1 MGARTREE
9 DIDIMTIKE
18 VVYELIGRDYVSP
31 VLDRMKVK
39 ADDANRVMRNLRSQT
54 IGMNANMR
62 EAAREIPGMGR
73 ALSMV
78 KNPLIMGGALVAGVS
93 AVMVDATNRAKAF
106 NTEFRLLANINLSR
120 SIGELNRLKSTIAT
134 TAYAGGHDIGATSR
148 AYFDVQSITGMYG
161 AQASPMVRQGMEFA
175 RLMGADPNEWVAGLA
190 KAQANYGFSNAD
202 IGKYQSAAYA
212 SLVAGAMTFDQL
224 AKASP
229 VFAGSAAASGQSFT
243 DAMKMFT
250 LFTMRTKSTDEAA
263 TMTNSL
269 FRDLTREG
277 TIKGFLNAGIN
288 PYNSDGSFKSVIQL
302 MTELADVFSSQQTQL
317 QVNNLKNAFS
327 GSEGLTAMLNAAA
340 GGAEQLTA
348 QLRNFDNAEL
358 DLNRARE
365 IARNDLNLL
374 ESDLRNKF
382 NTSLTQLGEA
392 LLPARIELVRLG
404 IAAVDFVRDVID
416 WKGAARREGTSIAD
430 WATSG
435 LERWD
440 SMSES
445 DRAAFKA
452 SVESARDQ
460 ARATYGTLPNPSTVG
475 LWFNSQAKNYA
486 GGLGFYL
493 LGSGA
498 RSREANIGKWGAAI
512 STYDSVLSQIA
523 ALENPVD
530 APTGGNG
537 GSDTVVDAQSAIST
551 AIGGGRQQKVINVTI
566 GSLVGSQ
573 SFNSTVRESR
583 DDITSIVEEALIR
596 AIYGAEQLAVR

>member
-1 MGARTREE
+1 M
-9 DIDIMTIKE
+9 
-18 VVYELIGRDYVSP
+18 SP
-31 VLDRMKVK
+31 VLDRMR
-39 ADDANRVMRNLRSQT
+39 ASAESANHVMRNLRSQT

-106 NTEFRLLANINLSR
+106 NTEFRNLANINLSR

-288 PYNSDGSFKSVIQL
+288 PYTSDGSFKSVIQL
-302 MTELADVFSSQQTQL
+302 MTELADVFSSQQSQL

-374 ESDLRNKF
+374 ESELRNKF

-392 LLPARIELVRLG
+392 LLPARIELVRFG
-404 IAAVDFVRDVID
+404 IAAADFVRDVID

-460 ARATYGTLPNPSTVG
+460 ARATYGTLPSPSKVG
-475 LWFNSQAKNYA
+475 LWAA
-486 GGLGFYL
+486 ERGLAWPILGAI
-493 LGSGA
+493 GSGA
-498 RSREANIGKWGAAI
+498 RSRETNIGKWGAAV

-530 APTGGNG
+530 APTSGND

>member
-18 VVYELIGRDYVSP
+18 VVYQIVGRDYMSP
-31 VLDRMKVK
+31 VLDRMR
-39 ADDANRVMRNLRSQT
+39 ASAESTNHVMRNLRSQT

-78 KNPLIMGGALVAGVS
+78 KNPLLMGGALVAGVS
-93 AVMVDATNRAKAF
+93 AVMVDATDRAKAF
-106 NTEFRLLANINLSR
+106 NTEFRNLANINLSR

-288 PYNSDGSFKSVIQL
+288 PYTSDGSFKSVIQL

-452 SVESARDQ
+452 SVESARGQ
-460 ARATYGTLPNPSTVG
+460 AVATYGTLPSPSKVG
-475 LWFNSQAKNYA
+475 LWAA
-486 GGLGFYL
+486 ERGLAWPILGAI
-493 LGSGA
+493 GSGA
-498 RSREANIGKWGAAI
+498 RSRETNIGKWGAAV

-523 ALENPVD
+523 ALENPVE

-583 DDITSIVEEALIR
+583 DDITTIVEEALIR

>member
-1 MGARTREE
+1 MGERTREE

-78 KNPLIMGGALVAGVS
+78 KNPLIMGGALIAGVG

-106 NTEFRLLANINLSR
+106 NTEFRNLANINLSR
-120 SIGELNRLKSTIAT
+120 SIGELSRLKTMIAN
-134 TAYAGGHDIGATSR
+134 TAYAGGHDISATSR

-161 AQASPMVRQGMEFA
+161 SQASPMVRKGMEFA

-202 IGKYQSAAYA
+202 IDKYQASAYA

-269 FRDLTREG
+269 FRDLTRVG
-277 TIKGFLNAGIN
+277 TIKGFLKAGIN
-288 PYNSDGSFKSVIQL
+288 PYTSEGSFKSIVQL
-302 MTELADVFSSQQTQL
+302 MTELADVFASKNTQL
-317 QVNNLKNAFS
+317 EVNNLKNAFS

-340 GGAEQLTA
+340 GGAEQLAA

-358 DLNRARE
+358 NLAQARE
-365 IARNDLNLL
+365 IALGDLNLL
-374 ESDLRNKF
+374 ESELRNKL

-392 LLPARIELVRLG
+392 LLPARVELTRLS
-404 IAAVDFVRDVID
+404 IAALDFVRNSID
-416 WKGAARREGTSIAD
+416 WQGTARREGVSNAQ
-430 WATSG
+430 WAQEGFARYGEMSSS
-435 LERWD
+435 ER
-440 SMSES
+440 EQFLS
-445 DRAAFKA
+445 DVRARRDAGQAHYKALPKA
-452 SVESARDQ
+452 SA
-460 ARATYGTLPNPSTVG
+460 
-475 LWFNSQAKNYA
+475 
-486 GGLGFYL
+486 LGRGFADIDVIWS
-493 LGSGA
+493 SGA
-498 RSREANIGKWGAAI
+498 RRKESNRL
-512 STYDSVLSQIA
+512 SVLSEVGAYNDILAQA
-523 ALENPVD
+523 EAWSAESAVV
-530 APTGGNG
+530 NG
-537 GSDTVVDAQSAIST
+537 GKGKTGADASAAVAA

>member
-1 MGARTREE
+1 MGRVTVDSRTGEE
-9 DIDIMTIKE
+9 DIDIMTIRE
-18 VVYELIGRDYVSP
+18 VVYTLVGRDYVSP
-31 VLDRMKVK
+31 VLDKLKVK
-39 ADDANRVMRNLRSQT
+39 GDDTTRVLRNLRSQT
-54 IGMNANMR
+54 AGMSGNMR

-78 KNPLIMGGALVAGVS
+78 KNPLIMGGALIAGVS
-93 AVMVDATNRAKAF
+93 AVMVDATTRAKTF
-106 NTEFRLLANINLSR
+106 NAEFRNLANINLSR

-190 KAQANYGFSNAD
+190 KAQANYGFSNSD

-358 DLNRARE
+358 NLNRTRE
-365 IARNDLNLL
+365 IALGDLTLL
-374 ESDLRNKF
+374 EEEMRNKF

-392 LLPARIELVRLG
+392 LLPARIEFTRLA
-404 IAAVDFVRDVID
+404 IKALDFVR
-416 WKGAARREGTSIAD
+416 EIAD
-430 WATSG
+430 WQGTARRTGAQNANWAQEQFVRYGEMSISEKEQFLADVHTQRDAGQARYQAIPTSG
-435 LERWD
+435 IQRGVANSFIVSSVVGWG
-440 SMSES
+440 S
-445 DRAAFKA
+445 RA
-452 SVESARDQ
+452 
-460 ARATYGTLPNPSTVG
+460 
-475 LWFNSQAKNYA
+475 
-486 GGLGFYL
+486 
-493 LGSGA
+493 
-498 RSREANIGKWGAAI
+498 REANRLSTLSEVGIYNDILAQAEAWGTASGI
-512 STYDSVLSQIA
+512 VGRDGDSKTNA
-523 ALENPVD
+523 
-530 APTGGNG
+530 
-537 GSDTVVDAQSAIST
+537 DAQSAIST

-596 AIYGAEQLAVR
+596 AIYGAEQMAAR

>member
-1 MGARTREE
+1 
-9 DIDIMTIKE
+9 MTIKE
-18 VVYELIGRDYVSP
+18 VIYQIVGRDYLSP
-31 VLDRMKVK
+31 VLDKLG
-39 ADDANRVMRNLRSQT
+39 AAGEDASRVMRNLRSQT
-54 IGMNANMR
+54 VGMNANMR

-78 KNPLIMGGALVAGVS
+78 KNPLIMGGALIAGVG

-106 NTEFRLLANINLSR
+106 NTEFRNLANINLSR
-120 SIGELNRLKSTIAT
+120 SISELGRLKTMIAN
-134 TAYAGGHDIGATSR
+134 TAYAGGHDISATSR

-161 AQASPMVRQGMEFA
+161 SQASPMVRKGMEFA

-202 IGKYQSAAYA
+202 IDKYQASAYA

-277 TIKGFLNAGIN
+277 TIKGFLKAGIN
-288 PYNSDGSFKSVIQL
+288 PYTSGGNFKSIIQL
-302 MTELADVFSSQQTQL
+302 MTELADVFASKNTQL
-317 QVNNLKNAFS
+317 EVNNLKNAFS

-340 GGAEQLTA
+340 GGAEQLAA

-358 DLNRARE
+358 NLAQARE
-365 IARNDLNLL
+365 IALGDLNLL
-374 ESDLRNKF
+374 ESELRNKL

-392 LLPARIELVRLG
+392 LLPARVELTRLS
-404 IAAVDFVRDVID
+404 IAALDFVRNSID
-416 WKGAARREGTSIAD
+416 WQGSARREGVSNAQ
-430 WATSG
+430 WAQEGFARYGEMSAN
-435 LERWD
+435 ER
-440 SMSES
+440 EQFLS
-445 DRAAFKA
+445 DVRARRDAGQAHYKALPKA
-452 SVESARDQ
+452 SA
-460 ARATYGTLPNPSTVG
+460 LG
-475 LWFNSQAKNYA
+475 LSLANVDVIW
-486 GGLGFYL
+486 
-493 LGSGA
+493 GSGA
-498 RSREANIGKWGAAI
+498 RRKESNRL
-512 STYDSVLSQIA
+512 SVLSEVSAYNDILAQA
-523 ALENPVD
+523 D
-530 APTGGNG
+530 AWSAESAVVNGGNG
-537 GSDTVVDAQSAIST
+537 KTGADASAAVAA

>member
-1 MGARTREE
+1 
-9 DIDIMTIKE
+9 MTIKE

-39 ADDANRVMRNLRSQT
+39 ADDANRVMRSLRSQT
-54 IGMNANMR
+54 IGMNTNMR
-62 EAAREIPGMGR
+62 EATREIPGVGR

-78 KNPLIMGGALVAGVS
+78 KNPLIMGGALIAGIG
-93 AVMVDATNRAKAF
+93 AVTVDATNRAKAF
-106 NTEFRLLANINLSR
+106 NAEFRNLANINLSR
-120 SIGELNRLKSTIAT
+120 SIGELNRLKGMIAS

-190 KAQANYGFSNAD
+190 KAQANYGFSNSD

-288 PYNSDGSFKSVIQL
+288 PYTSDGSFKSVIQL
-302 MTELADVFSSQQTQL
+302 MTELADTFSSQQTQQ

-358 DLNRARE
+358 NLNRTRE
-365 IARNDLNLL
+365 IALGDLTLL
-374 ESDLRNKF
+374 EEEMRNKF

-392 LLPARIELVRLG
+392 LLPARIEFTRLA
-404 IAAVDFVRDVID
+404 IKALDFVRD
-416 WKGAARREGTSIAD
+416 IAD
-430 WATSG
+430 WQGTARRTGAQNANWAQEQFVRYGEMSISEKEQFLADVRTQRDAGQARYQAIPTSG
-435 LERWD
+435 IQRGVANSFIVSSVVGWGSRAREENRLSTLSEVGIYNDILAQAEAWGTASGIVGRDGD
-440 SMSES
+440 S
-445 DRAAFKA
+445 K
-452 SVESARDQ
+452 
-460 ARATYGTLPNPSTVG
+460 T
-475 LWFNSQAKNYA
+475 NS
-486 GGLGFYL
+486 
-493 LGSGA
+493 
-498 RSREANIGKWGAAI
+498 
-512 STYDSVLSQIA
+512 
-523 ALENPVD
+523 
-530 APTGGNG
+530 
-537 GSDTVVDAQSAIST
+537 DAQSAIST

-596 AIYGAEQLAVR
+596 AIYGAEQMAAR

>member
-18 VVYELIGRDYVSP
+18 VVYQIVGRDYMSP
-31 VLDRMKVK
+31 VLDRMR
-39 ADDANRVMRNLRSQT
+39 ASAESANHVMRNLRSQT

-78 KNPLIMGGALVAGVS
+78 KNPLIMGGALIAGVG

-106 NTEFRLLANINLSR
+106 NTEFRNLANINLSR
-120 SIGELNRLKSTIAT
+120 SIGELGRLKTMIAN
-134 TAYAGGHDIGATSR
+134 TAYAGGHDISATSR

-288 PYNSDGSFKSVIQL
+288 PYTSEGSFKSVVQL
-302 MTELADVFSSQQTQL
+302 MTELADVFASKGTQL
-317 QVNNLKNAFS
+317 EVNNLKNAFS

-340 GGAEQLTA
+340 GGAEQLSS
-348 QLRNFDNAEL
+348 QLSNFESAEL
-358 DLNRARE
+358 KLAEARS
-365 IARNDLNLL
+365 IARNDATLL
-374 ESDLRNKF
+374 EEELRNRL
-382 NTSLTQLGEA
+382 NIQIVQLGNA
-392 LLPARIELVRLG
+392 LLPLRVRIVEILSSVTDYMGQIFGGSAVVGAIGARQENLAFADAYNNFVDLSPERQEQLRANLLG
-404 IAAVDFVRDVID
+404 NRAAYEERIAKSQKALDRWGKWHPFYSYHYNEVYGLQGRISAIDQMEAEMFGPTMNGGLEADSTSGGYGKTGADASAAV
-416 WKGAARREGTSIAD
+416 AA
-430 WATSG
+430 
-435 LERWD
+435 
-440 SMSES
+440 
-445 DRAAFKA
+445 
-452 SVESARDQ
+452 
-460 ARATYGTLPNPSTVG
+460 
-475 LWFNSQAKNYA
+475 
-486 GGLGFYL
+486 
-493 LGSGA
+493 
-498 RSREANIGKWGAAI
+498 
-512 STYDSVLSQIA
+512 
-523 ALENPVD
+523 
-530 APTGGNG
+530 
-537 GSDTVVDAQSAIST
+537 